1 MGSLFSSIVRV
12 ALADLRGDFRR
23 FWLLIACV
31 ALGVGTISMV
41 GSAGAALQSALA
53 RDARVLL
60 GGDIEAR
67 LTDRPASERERAAMD
82 RLGRVAEVID
92 FMGRVHGEDGQGVL
106 AAVRAVDPAY
116 PLLGTIE
123 PVGTVPLARQL
134 SPDDGS
140 PGTLV
145 APGLLDRLGLKVGD
159 RLALGETW
167 LTIGGIVQSVP
178 DQVSQGIAIGYPV
191 LVSIT
196 ALDAAG
202 VLEPGSL
209 ARYRYKIDTGGGIDF
224 GRAAAEIRG
233 VAPDAGWH
241 FSAPGDATDE
251 LASYYGMFR
260 RFLSIIGLSVMM
272 VGGVGV
278 ANAVTAYVLERQR
291 AIATM
296 RALGATGLRLVLH
309 FLLQILVLTL
319 IGIAIGGGAGVLV
332 TWFALPL
339 IGPAVGLALQ
349 PTVDTASLGL
359 AAVFGVLVSFL
370 FAYLPLT
377 RIRLLRPALLFRA
390 LGPGPRRRRGWQ
402 DLLKPGVGLP
412 ILAGLGLIGLVA
424 TLDVGRADVVLWY
437 GLGVALAVVLLR
449 VASRLIRRGLESVP
463 PVRAA
468 AVRNAIRA
476 ACRPGSPASA
486 VILALGLGVSLL
498 LVIALTAD
506 NLQHQLDPS
515 VRVDAPSL
523 VYLDLFDDEVA
534 ALSEFS
540 AASPGIESFE
550 SLPVLRATD
559 LLLNDRPPPPF
570 SEPPKD
576 MSLYFG
582 DEVPLTWSDAVPRGS
597 RLSAG
602 AWWSAGY
609 SGPPL
614 VAPSDDIRQQ
624 LGLKI
629 GDVLTFTVYG
639 EPVSATVI
647 GFRHFE
653 WQRGGVNFPY
663 VLSPGAL
670 DGFPQSSFGL
680 LKIRPDGRAEVE
692 AQLAAAFPDLVFLPI
707 DEAVGAVRRLIASV
721 ATAVGLV
728 GIVALAGGVLVLAG
742 ALASGRR
749 QREADSIVAKVLG
762 ATTGD
767 IVLLYLIEY
776 GVIGL
781 MAAVLAAVLGV
792 AGAWAL
798 VTIVLESTFR
808 PDPLLLLGVVAAT
821 LGLTLVTGIA
831 ATWGALSARPS
842 TRLRET

>member
-1 MGSLFSSIVRV
+1 MSNIISSIVRV

-31 ALGVGTISMV
+31 ALGVGTMSMV
-41 GSAGAALQSALA
+41 GSVGSALQSALA

-67 LTDRPASERERAAMD
+67 LTDRRANAEERAAME

-92 FMGRVHGEDGQGVL
+92 VMARVHGEDGQGVL
-106 AAVRAVDPAY
+106 AAVRAVDSAY

-123 PVGTVPLARQL
+123 PADAAPPAQRL
-134 SPDDGS
+134 SSEGNG
-140 PGTLV
+140 PGALV
-145 APGLLDRLGLKVGD
+145 APGLLERLGLSIGD

-167 LTIGGIVQSVP
+167 LTIRGTVASLP

-191 LVSIT
+191 LVSVAAI
-196 ALDAAG
+196 DAAG
-202 VLEPGSL
+202 VLAPGSL
-209 ARYRYKIDTGGGIDF
+209 ARYRYKVDTGGRVDF
-224 GRAAAEIRG
+224 DRAARDIAA
-233 VAPDAGWH
+233 VAPEAGWR

-260 RFLSIIGLSVMM
+260 RFLSIIGLSVMI

-278 ANAVTAYVLERQR
+278 ANAVSAYVLERQR
-291 AIATM
+291 SIATM

-309 FLLQILVLTL
+309 FLIQIFTLTVLGT
-319 IGIAIGGGAGVLV
+319 AIGAGAAVV
-332 TWFALPL
+332 ATWFALPL

-349 PTVDTASLGL
+349 PTVDIAALGL

-370 FAYLPLT
+370 FAYLPLA

-390 LGPGPRRRRGWQ
+390 LGPAPRRRGWR
-402 DLLKPGVGLP
+402 DMLKPEVGLP
-412 ILAGLGLIGLVA
+412 VLVSLGLIALVA

-486 VILALGLGVSLL
+486 VILSLGLGVSLL

-534 ALSEFS
+534 ALADFS
-540 AASPGIESFE
+540 ASTAGIESFE
-550 SLPVLRATD
+550 SLPVLRATG

-582 DEVPLTWSDAVPRGS
+582 DEIPLTWSAAVPRGS
-597 RLSAG
+597 RLSTG
-602 AWWSAGY
+602 AWWGEGY

-614 VAPSDDIRQQ
+614 VAPSDDIGRQ

-639 EPVSATVI
+639 EPVSATVV

-680 LKIRPDGRAEVE
+680 LKIRTDGRAETE

-707 DEAVGAVRRLIASV
+707 DEAVGAVRALIASV

-728 GIVALAGGVLVLAG
+728 GAVALAGGVLVLAG
-742 ALASGRR
+742 ALANGRR
-749 QREADSIVAKVLG
+749 QREADSIVARVLG

-767 IVLLYLIEY
+767 IVRLYLIEY

-781 MAAVLAAVLGV
+781 MAALLAALLGV

-798 VTIVLESTFR
+798 VTIVLESAFR
-808 PDPLLLLGVVAAT
+808 PDLLLLVGVVAAT

-831 ATWGALSARPS
+831 ATWSALSARPA